1 MTAALVV
8 LFAARAIALPEAEVR
23 TLTFSTMVL
32 TNLMLIVTN
41 RSLTRSSVA
50 EFLSPNPILWALV
63 GGTVLLLLTVI
74 YVPLP
79 RELFRLATPPP
90 ATLAACAVV
99 STVAIT
105 WMEIVKRM
113 VRN

>member
-1 MTAALVV
+1 MTATLTV
-8 LFAARAIALPEAEVR
+8 LCAARAIALPEAEVR

-41 RSLTRSSVA
+41 RSPTRSSLA
-50 EFLSPNPILWALV
+50 ELLSPNPILWALV
-63 GGTVLLLLTVI
+63 GGTVLLLRTVI

-90 ATLAACAVV
+90 ASLAACALV
-99 STVAIT
+99 STVAIA

-113 VRN
+113 VRK